1 MSDHGESDSEP
12 LPPPPPVYSTYPAQS
27 LPLPSPPRKTS
38 IYLSTVTPKP
48 FITPPPYKPPS
59 STTPPPYQP
68 SSSTTPPPPPYQ
80 SPSFTTLPPPLR
92 QPPSSTAQP
101 PPTYQS
107 SSSTPPPSPPS
118 MKPGETSFQ
127 FLARPSS
134 FSPINNNTRKYT
146 NNHIQKIPT
155 SSIANDIHTKSIPE
169 VISLKPH
176 EISSPNANLFDQ
188 KASTPFSSK
197 RESNWSVSPEHAV
210 QRVLGGFSLESK
222 GSDVSKKT
230 DSFLEENSQFSQEQ
244 ELLKNSEYPTYRRL
258 KEDFES
264 EKRNDHGVIEQ
275 FRYGTD
281 SEINDKKVSLMK
293 KSDLHK
299 KKDGPD
305 QWDGIKREINT
316 IGKNIFIVTEKM
328 L

>member
-12 LPPPPPVYSTYPAQS
+12 LPPPPPPVYSTYPAQS

-48 FITPPPYKPPS
+48 FITPPPYQPPS
-59 STTPPPYQP
+59 STTPPPPPTYQPSSSITPPPPTYQP
-68 SSSTTPPPPPYQ
+68 SSSTT
-80 SPSFTTLPPPLR
+80 
-92 QPPSSTAQP
+92 
-101 PPTYQS
+101 
-107 SSSTPPPSPPS
+107 PPSPPS
-118 MKPGETSFQ
+118 MKPGETSYQ

-134 FSPINNNTRKYT
+134 FSPINNNLKKCT
-146 NNHIQKIPT
+146 NNPIQKIPT

-188 KASTPFSSK
+188 KASAPFSSK

-210 QRVLGGFSLESK
+210 KRVLGGFSLESK

-264 EKRNDHGVIEQ
+264 EKKNDHGMIEQ
-275 FRYGTD
+275 FTYGTD

-305 QWDGIKREINT
+305 QWDGIKKEINT
-316 IGKNIFIVTEKM
+316 IGKNIFIVTKKM

>member
-12 LPPPPPVYSTYPAQS
+12 LPPPPPVYMTYPAQS

-68 SSSTTPPPPPYQ
+68 
-80 SPSFTTLPPPLR
+80 
-92 QPPSSTAQP
+92 PSSTAQP

-107 SSSTPPPSPPS
+107 PSSTTPPSPPS
-118 MKPGETSFQ
+118 MKPGETSYQ

-134 FSPINNNTRKYT
+134 FSPINNNLRKNT
-146 NNHIQKIPT
+146 NNPIQKIPT
-155 SSIANDIHTKSIPE
+155 SLIANDIHTKSTPE

-176 EISSPNANLFDQ
+176 LDKISSPNANLFDQ
-188 KASTPFSSK
+188 KASTTFSSK

-230 DSFLEENSQFSQEQ
+230 DSFLEENRQFRQQ
-244 ELLKNSEYPTYRRL
+244 QGLIKNSEYPTYRRL

-305 QWDGIKREINT
+305 QRDGIKKEINT
-316 IGKNIFIVTEKM
+316 IGKNIFIVTEKITRRTTTSEF
-328 L
+328 LQVISRFR

>member
-12 LPPPPPVYSTYPAQS
+12 LPPPPPPVYSTYPAQS

-68 SSSTTPPPPPYQ
+68 SSSTTPP
-80 SPSFTTLPPPLR
+80 
-92 QPPSSTAQP
+92 
-101 PPTYQS
+101 
-107 SSSTPPPSPPS
+107 SPPS

-146 NNHIQKIPT
+146 NNPIQKIPT

-197 RESNWSVSPEHAV
+197 RESNWSVSPAHAV

-264 EKRNDHGVIEQ
+264 EKRNEQGVIEQ
-275 FRYGTD
+275 FKYGAD
-281 SEINDKKVSLMK
+281 SEINDKKVSLVK

-299 KKDGPD
+299 KNNGPD
-305 QWDGIKREINT
+305 QWDRIKKEINT
-316 IGKNIFIVTEKM
+316 IGKNIFIVTKKM